1 MAKASEEITKGLTA
15 GKLKDIEGYPSDQN
29 IKVDGITWFK
39 EDSYKGTENKWLYKV
54 FSKATKKQTLKS
66 RGIPDFIITLDES
79 DIIIVIECKGSLDD
93 HSMFDNPS
101 DYLNY
106 GYGNPGETERY
117 AINGALW
124 YASFLKSDYDVVAI
138 GVSGQAYA
146 ETKVTSYVW
155 PKGGDVSDIAILE
168 NGYLDDSIV
177 SIRQYEKDIEVALNR
192 FTATKESVRKEL
204 RRYTLACANFLRSN
218 GIEDNSKAGFV
229 SAVILGLTNHDS

>member
-1 MAKASEEITKGLTA
+1 MAKASEETTKGLTS

-66 RGIPDFIITLDES
+66 RGTPDFTITLDES

-106 GYGNPGETERY
+106 GYGNPSETERY

-138 GVSGQAYA
+138 GVSCQTYA
-146 ETKVTSYVW
+146 ETNVTSYVW

-168 NGYLDDSIV
+168 NGYLDNSIV

-192 FTATKESVRKEL
+192 FVATKEAVRKEL
-204 RRYTLACANFLRSN
+204 RRYTFA
-218 GIEDNSKAGFV
+218 
-229 SAVILGLTNHDS
+229 